1 VRSRAPWG
9 QMVVATAVVMVLPAV
24 PTSSPEPIPPSPPTP
39 SPEPSPDPEPL
50 LPLLASQ
57 LPIFPESTPAP
68 PSHSKDDCKHG
79 GWMDLGYQNQG
90 QCIADANRG
99 DDRRP

>member
-1 VRSRAPWG
+1 MDTAQLRRFVPG
-9 QMVVATAVVMVLPAV
+9 VAQLAGLP
-24 PTSSPEPIPPSPPTP
+24 PITGLYATLI
-39 SPEPSPDPEPL
+39 PL
-50 LPLLASQ
+50 VA

-79 GWMDLGYQNQG
+79 GWMDLGYPNQG